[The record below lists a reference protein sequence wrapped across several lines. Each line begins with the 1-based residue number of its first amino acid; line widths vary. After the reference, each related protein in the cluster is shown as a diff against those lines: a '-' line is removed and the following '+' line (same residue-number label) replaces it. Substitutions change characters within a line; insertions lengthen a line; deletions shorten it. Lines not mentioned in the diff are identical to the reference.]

1 MSNPAGPMAAIM
13 TYAMDQGL
21 YLSFCFNVIGLT
33 PPLNVTEE
41 VLDFTVDVLDRM
53 LNIADRLKQ

>member
-1 MSNPAGPMAAIM
+1 MAAIM